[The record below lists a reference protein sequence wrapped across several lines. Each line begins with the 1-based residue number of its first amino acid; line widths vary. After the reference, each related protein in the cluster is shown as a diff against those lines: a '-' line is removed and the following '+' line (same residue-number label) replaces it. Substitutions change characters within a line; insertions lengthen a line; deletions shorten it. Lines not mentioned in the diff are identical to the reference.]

1 MYGCESWTI
10 KKAEPRRIDA
20 FELWCWKRLLSPLDC
35 KEIKQ
40 VNPKEVSPKYS
51 LEELMLKWKLQYFGH
66 LIRRTDLLEKN
77 LIGSFLLGKIE
88 AGKDW
93 GQEEKGMTEDEM
105 LWWHHRLYGHE
116 FEQTLG
122 VDDGQG
128 RLACCN
134 PWGHKESDMT
144 EQLNWTDKVNCGRNE
159 EI

>member
-1 MYGCESWTI
+1 MYGSESWTI
-10 KKAEPRRIDA
+10 KKAEPQRIDA

-66 LIRRTDLLEKN
+66 LIRRTNLIEKS

-105 LWWHHRLYGHE
+105 LWWHHRPYGHE

-122 VDDGQG
+122 VGDGQG

-144 EQLNWTDKVNCGRNE
+144 EQLNWTDKVNCGRIE

>member
-1 MYGCESWTI
+1 MLLNCGVGKDSWVQ
-10 KKAEPRRIDA
+10 
-20 FELWCWKRLLSPLDC
+20 
-35 KEIKQ
+35 EIKQ

-105 LWWHHRLYGHE
+105 LWWHHQLYGHE

-144 EQLNWTDKVNCGRNE
+144 EQLNWTDKKLIVGEMRKFKLDNNNGGDNVLWL
-159 EI
+159 